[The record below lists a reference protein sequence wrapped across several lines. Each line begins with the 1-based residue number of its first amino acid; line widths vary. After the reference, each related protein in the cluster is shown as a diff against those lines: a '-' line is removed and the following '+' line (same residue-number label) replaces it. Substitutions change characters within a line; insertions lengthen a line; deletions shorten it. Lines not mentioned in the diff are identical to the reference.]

1 MTEKQGFMTAL
12 YERLSRDDELN
23 GESNSISN
31 QKKLLE
37 QYAKEHGFTN
47 LVHFTDDGISGTR
60 FDRPG
65 FLAMMKEV
73 ESGKVGTILI
83 KDMSRMG
90 RDYLKVGQYMELLRQ
105 KNVRLI
111 AVNENVD
118 SFREDDDFTPFRNI
132 MNEWY
137 ARDTSKKIKST
148 FKAKGKSGKHVAS
161 TTPYGY
167 LKDKDD
173 PNVWIVDEEAAVVVR
188 RIFHMTMDGY
198 GPYQIAKA
206 LKEDKVE
213 IPAVHMAK
221 KDAGLWKGR
230 VEEIKDPYG
239 WGSSTVA
246 GILKKREYLGHTV
259 NFKTRKH
266 FKDKKS
272 HYVSEDN
279 WTVFENTQEAIIDQ
293 ETFDNV
299 QRIRSN
305 VRRYPDGWG
314 EAHPLTG
321 LMYCADCGSKM
332 YVHRVNNGKRVPQY
346 TCSAYSKVPV
356 GTLCQTQHRINADVV
371 MELIKELLKA
381 VAEYSQL
388 NREEFLETVK
398 KAQTSQQSSEI
409 TRLKSRLAEA
419 KKRVQEL
426 EKLICRIYEDNILGK
441 LPDERY
447 AILDGQYSK
456 EQKDLSAEIADIFCF
471 CALAPKFGMNGK
483 KWKSLIGRLNV
494 KQSETD
500 YSKEVS
506 AALASQAV
514 GRFLKESDNDTAKNI
529 GSAMQVAGAVSTVST
544 SIDMLSEAGSNAENM
559 AHAYR
564 IPIPD
569 IKKQLI
575 AFAVIPILIVV
586 GTYIPQYIKGKQAMD
601 QRIAASAKQVEI
613 VKKALEPVCVRV
625 HADNPNESRSRS
637 SYTVMG
643 YLRDSGAT
651 DCYVHVQVNNSGT
664 IINISYVEGVDIN
677 KSLEENLMQTEKDFA
692 TLQKSFENLNVSVSN
707 PEILSYQAIP
717 QQFKDE
723 FLNGTF
729 YKSFRFYD
737 QDAPISLSCSFDTE
751 TEDQFDEYTRPK
763 IHFFLGSK

>member
-173 PNVWIVDEEAAVVVR
+173 QNVWIVDEEAAVVVR

-198 GPYQIAKA
+198 GPYQIARA

-279 WTVFENTQEAIIDQ
+279 WTVFENTQEAIIDGVDDNGSGVAVALESALRMIDV
-293 ETFDNV
+293 ETPYTIKYVFF
-299 QRIRSN
+299 
-305 VRRYPDGWG
+305 GA
-314 EAHPLTG
+314 EETG
-321 LMYCADCGSKM
+321 MHGSKE
-332 YVHRVNNGKRVPQY
+332 YVNSLTKKEKDNIVLMINIDSILAGDNLYLYG
-346 TCSAYSKVPV
+346 
-356 GTLCQTQHRINADVV
+356 GRINDEGVVKDVEAV
-371 MELIKELLKA
+371 NKA
-381 VAEYSQL
+381 FEIA
-388 NREEFLETVK
+388 K
-398 KAQTSQQSSEI
+398 KANLPMQLTPKGNVDYPYPTGQKRSDHAPFSDI
-409 TRLKSRLAEA
+409 GIPYIYFEA
-419 KKRVQEL
+419 NNWLNGLPVET
-426 EKLICRIYEDNILGK
+426 ENHGLIMHSDK
-441 LPDERY
+441 D
-447 AILDGQYSK
+447 
-456 EQKDLSAEIADIFCF
+456 DLSFIENEYGNRAKDTMA
-471 CALAPKFGMNGK
+471 N
-483 KWKSLIGRLNV
+483 
-494 KQSETD
+494 
-500 YSKEVS
+500 YSHLLHLV
-506 AALASQAV
+506 LQ
-514 GRFLKESDNDTAKNI
+514 
-529 GSAMQVAGAVSTVST
+529 
-544 SIDMLSEAGSNAENM
+544 ENNW
-559 AHAYR
+559 
-564 IPIPD
+564 
-569 IKKQLI
+569 
-575 AFAVIPILIVV
+575 
-586 GTYIPQYIKGKQAMD
+586 
-601 QRIAASAKQVEI
+601 E
-613 VKKALEPVCVRV
+613 
-625 HADNPNESRSRS
+625 
-637 SYTVMG
+637 
-643 YLRDSGAT
+643 
-651 DCYVHVQVNNSGT
+651 
-664 IINISYVEGVDIN
+664 
-677 KSLEENLMQTEKDFA
+677 
-692 TLQKSFENLNVSVSN
+692 
-707 PEILSYQAIP
+707 
-717 QQFKDE
+717 
-723 FLNGTF
+723 
-729 YKSFRFYD
+729 
-737 QDAPISLSCSFDTE
+737 
-751 TEDQFDEYTRPK
+751 
-763 IHFFLGSK
+763 

>member
-105 KNVRLI
+105 NNVRLI

-198 GPYQIAKA
+198 GPYQIART

-409 TRLKSRLAEA
+409 TRLKNRLAEPKYA
-419 KKRVQEL
+419 EL
-426 EKLICRIYEDNILGK
+426 CR
-441 LPDERY
+441 
-447 AILDGQYSK
+447 
-456 EQKDLSAEIADIFCF
+456 
-471 CALAPKFGMNGK
+471 
-483 KWKSLIGRLNV
+483 
-494 KQSETD
+494 
-500 YSKEVS
+500 
-506 AALASQAV
+506 
-514 GRFLKESDNDTAKNI
+514 RFLAD
-529 GSAMQVAGAVSTVST
+529 
-544 SIDMLSEAGSNAENM
+544 SE
-559 AHAYR
+559 
-564 IPIPD
+564 D
-569 IKKQLI
+569 
-575 AFAVIPILIVV
+575 F
-586 GTYIPQYIKGKQAMD
+586 
-601 QRIAASAKQVEI
+601 
-613 VKKALEPVCVRV
+613 C
-625 HADNPNESRSRS
+625 
-637 SYTVMG
+637 
-643 YLRDSGAT
+643 
-651 DCYVHVQVNNSGT
+651 
-664 IINISYVEGVDIN
+664 
-677 KSLEENLMQTEKDFA
+677 EENLKQAGM
-692 TLQKSFENLNVSVSN
+692 TLRFENVDFEECVSKVCKY
-707 PEILSYQAIP
+707 IDRVML
-717 QQFKDE
+717 
-723 FLNGTF
+723 
-729 YKSFRFYD
+729 
-737 QDAPISLSCSFDTE
+737 DT
-751 TEDQFDEYTRPK
+751 
-763 IHFFLGSK
+763 IG